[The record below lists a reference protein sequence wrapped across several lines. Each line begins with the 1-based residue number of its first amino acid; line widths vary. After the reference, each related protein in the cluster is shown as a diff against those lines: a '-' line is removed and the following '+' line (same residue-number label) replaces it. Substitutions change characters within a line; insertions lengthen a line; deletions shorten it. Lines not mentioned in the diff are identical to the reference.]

1 MRNLGERVAR
11 RKRAPTVDL
20 EALQEGLGLRVR
32 DASLLAQAL
41 VHRSFLN
48 ENPGAAAQSNERLEF
63 LGDAVLGCVVAE
75 HLYQQYQ
82 DLSEGQLTELRAALV
97 RGETLARVAARY
109 RLGEFLLLGRGEEAS
124 GGRERTLNLARAY
137 EAVVGAVF
145 LDAGFQAAKAFVLR
159 SLEPEFREL
168 GPGVVL
174 TDAKS
179 RLQHLVQAMYQQT
192 PSYRT
197 VASEGPDHAKLF
209 TVEVSVAD
217 RVLGVGRGRSKQA
230 AEKEAARLALEELA
244 HGEALSQ

>member
-1 MRNLGERVAR
+1 MSR
-11 RKRAPTVDL
+11 RKKAPSVDL
-20 EALQEGLGLRVR
+20 EELQTLLDVQLR
-32 DASLLAQAL
+32 DPSLLGQAL

-48 ENPGAAAQSNERLEF
+48 ENPGAAPQSNERLEF

-75 HLYQQYQ
+75 RLYQEYQ
-82 DLSEGQLTELRAALV
+82 DLPEGQLTELRAALV

-109 RLGEFLLLGRGEEAS
+109 RLGDFLLLGRGEEAS
-124 GGRERTLNLARAY
+124 GGRERTLNLARAL

-145 LDAGFQAAKAFVLR
+145 LDGGFEGAKAFVLR
-159 SLEPEFREL
+159 CLRPELQAL

-179 RLQHLVQAMYQQT
+179 RLQHLAQAMYQQT

-197 VASEGPDHAKLF
+197 VATEGPDHAKQF
-209 TVEVSVAD
+209 TVEVSVGD
-217 RVLGVGRGRSKQA
+217 QVLGVGRGRSKQA

-244 HGEALSQ
+244 HREGPSD